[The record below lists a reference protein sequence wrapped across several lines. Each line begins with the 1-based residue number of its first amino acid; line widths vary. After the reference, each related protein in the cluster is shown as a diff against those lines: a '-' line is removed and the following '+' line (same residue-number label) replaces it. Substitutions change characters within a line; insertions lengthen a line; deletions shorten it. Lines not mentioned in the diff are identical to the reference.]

1 MKSYCMAPLRI
12 APRER
17 VNTSC
22 PPLKQQNPSHSS
34 LGAEDL
40 ISQGIIWHAEKGST
54 HSIRSRQGD
63 VHKAIPFDIA
73 EIDAQLPSGGLAC
86 GAIHEFYYQDSTNL
100 SCIPSALP
108 AFFVARTIHSY
119 CFTPLSSWDQD
130 GDKRFPFLIVWIG
143 KRSWPTPFSLPFRF
157 LNSCIFIDPPTDTLT
172 LWAIETALRS
182 PAVKLVISDCPRI
195 SLTTT
200 KRLDNAAKAHNSTAL
215 LLRQYKDIDL
225 PSSTSTKWLVS
236 PTPSSHPF
244 PLWNLSLEKIKGG
257 APSIRSWI
265 VGLESGYEE
274 REKISLRVFSPL
286 VDRGHKEEATLERFG
301 T

>member
-1 MKSYCMAPLRI
+1 MAFLRT
-12 APRER
+12 APCER
-17 VNTSC
+17 VNNSYS
-22 PPLKQQNPSHSS
+22 PLKQQNPSHAT
-34 LGAEDL
+34 LGAEVL
-40 ISQGIIWHAEKGST
+40 ISQGIIWRAEKGAN
-54 HSIRSRQGD
+54 HSIHSRQGELR
-63 VHKAIPFDIA
+63 KAIPFDVS
-73 EIDAQLPSGGLAC
+73 EIDTQLPSGGLVC

-100 SCIPSALP
+100 SSIPSALP

-119 CFTPLSSWDQD
+119 CSTPLSSWERES
-130 GDKRFPFLIVWIG
+130 DKTFPFLIVWIG

-172 LWAIETALRS
+172 LWTIETALRS

-200 KRLDNAAKAHNSTAL
+200 KRLCNAAKAHNSTAL
-215 LLRQYKDIDL
+215 LLRQYKDLDL
-225 PSSTSTKWLVS
+225 PSSASTKWLIS
-236 PTPSSHPF
+236 PTPSPHHF
-244 PLWNLSLEKIKGG
+244 PLWRLSLERIKGG
-257 APSIRSWI
+257 SPSIRSWI

-286 VDRGHKEEATLERFG
+286 VDRGHEEETTLERFG